1 MNKRTSNVNPNTNAN
16 VNRPSVIHLEGGYEI
31 GTCAQEF
38 NSATKNFALWK
49 TYTERI
55 DGHEEEFSELILKSR
70 DLDDIIP
77 AYAQQKAMDE
87 LDAGHL
93 HSIAEI
99 FDRIDQ
105 IKDEVFSNCDKP
117 RYGFLTAEDFTDPEA
132 DLPYN
137 PRHEI

>member
-1 MNKRTSNVNPNTNAN
+1 MNNTHH
-16 VNRPSVIHLEGGYEI
+16 VNRPAVIYLEGGYEV

-38 NSATKNFALWK
+38 DSVTKNFALWK

-55 DGHEEEFSELILKSR
+55 NGHEEEFSELIFKSR
-70 DLDDIIP
+70 DLENIIV

-87 LDAGHL
+87 LDAGQL

-99 FDRIDQ
+99 SDRIDQ
-105 IKDEVFSNCDKP
+105 IKDDVWGTCTTP
-117 RYGFLTAEDFTDPEA
+117 RCGFLTAEDFTDPKD

-137 PRHEI
+137 PRHEV

>member
-1 MNKRTSNVNPNTNAN
+1 MNNSPLNGTFRNPH
-16 VNRPSVIHLEGGYEI
+16 RPSVIHLEGGYEV

-38 NSATKNFALWK
+38 DSATKNFALWK

-55 DGHEEEFSELILKSR
+55 NGHEEEFSELIFKSR
-70 DLDDIIP
+70 DLENIIV

-87 LDAGHL
+87 LDAGQL

-99 FDRIDQ
+99 SDRIDQ
-105 IKDEVFSNCDKP
+105 IKDDVWGTCTTP
-117 RYGFLTAEDFTDPEA
+117 RCGFLTAEDFTDPKD

-137 PRHEI
+137 PRHEV